1 MKRIIKRFKSFNSKG
16 SSLIIV
22 LLIALI
28 ITAGI
33 FFTNGLFTDTNKPPS
48 DLTEYK
54 PLPTILNDNRVVLQL
69 KTINFESCGDT
80 ASLGFLV
87 DQSGSMRYGEK
98 ETKLKAALNVF
109 ASKFPPGGITGLRTY
124 SDDTYSP
131 IIVPYNYFKNNK
143 TNFANAIRNMT
154 PYKATHSKDAFVQ
167 EKADL
172 DAASI
177 KYPDYKFNLI
187 FISDGIPE
195 SQAGLDRLCPGPD
208 HLLINGDPRYCGPYP
223 DNSSQCRCFDPEQ
236 DPTDVAAQIKA
247 SDPDINIFTIGYI
260 HDITDATF
268 QIKLRNLMRNVASK
282 PEYFYE
288 VPSTNDITGILQQI
302 ITKVCKAQP

>member
-1 MKRIIKRFKSFNSKG
+1 MKRIINKFKSFNSRG

-22 LLIALI
+22 LLIGLI

-33 FFTNGLFTDTNKPPS
+33 FFTNGLFTDTNKPIS
-48 DLTEYK
+48 DTTEYK
-54 PLPTILNDNRVVLQL
+54 PISTISNDNRVVLQL

-80 ASLGFLV
+80 AALGFLV

-109 ASKFPPGGITGLRTY
+109 ASKFPLGGITGLRTY
-124 SDDTYSP
+124 SDNTYSP

-143 TNFANAIRNMT
+143 TNFTNAIRNMS

-172 DAASI
+172 DAAIASG
-177 KYPDYKFNLI
+177 KYSDYKFNLV

-195 SQAGLDRLCPGPD
+195 SQSGLDRLCPTGN
-208 HLLINGDPRYCGPYP
+208 LADPTTDQRYCGPYP
-223 DNSSQCRCFDPEQ
+223 SNPSQCRCFDPEQ
-236 DPTDVAAQIKA
+236 DPTQVAAQIKA
-247 SDPDINIFTIGYI
+247 SGIRIFTIGYI
-260 HDITDATF
+260 HDINDAKF
-268 QIKLRNLMRNVASK
+268 QILLRDLMTNVASS
-282 PEYFYE
+282 PDDFYK
-288 VPSTNDITGILQQI
+288 VPNNNDIAGILQQI
-302 ITKVCKAQP
+302 VTKVCKAQP

>member
-1 MKRIIKRFKSFNSKG
+1 MKRIINRFKSFNSRG

-22 LLIALI
+22 LLIGLI

-33 FFTNGLFTDTNKPPS
+33 FFTNGLFTDTNKPIS
-48 DLTEYK
+48 DTTEYK
-54 PLPTILNDNRVVLQL
+54 PISAISNDNKVVLQL

-80 ASLGFLV
+80 AALGFLV

-124 SDDTYSP
+124 SDNTYAP
-131 IIVPYNYFKNNK
+131 IIVAYNYFKNNK
-143 TNFANAIRNMT
+143 TSFTNAIRNMT
-154 PYKATHSKDAFVQ
+154 PYRATHSKDAFVK

-172 DAASI
+172 DAASV

-195 SQAGLDRLCPGPD
+195 SQAGLDRLCPTGN
-208 HLLINGDPRYCGPYP
+208 LADPTTDQNYCGPHP
-223 DNSSQCRCFDPEQ
+223 DNPSQCRCFDPEQ
-236 DPTDVAAQIKA
+236 DPTQVAAQIKA
-247 SDPDINIFTIGYI
+247 SGIKIFTIGYI
-260 HDITDATF
+260 HDINDAKFRTDLTT
-268 QIKLRNLMRNVASK
+268 LMRNVASTS
-282 PEYFYE
+282 EDFHE

>member
-1 MKRIIKRFKSFNSKG
+1 MKKIIKKFKSFNSRG

-48 DLTEYK
+48 DITEYK

-80 ASLGFLV
+80 AALGFLV
-87 DQSGSMRYGEK
+87 DQSGSMDYGEK

-124 SDDTYSP
+124 SDDTYTP
-131 IIVPYNYFKNNK
+131 IIVAYNFFKNNK
-143 TNFANAIRNMT
+143 TDFAKAIRNMT
-154 PYKATHSKDAFVQ
+154 PYQATHSKDAFAQV
-167 EKADL
+167 KTDL
-172 DAASI
+172 DAARSKPI
-177 KYPDYKFNLI
+177 FADYKFNLV

-195 SQAGLDRLCPGPD
+195 SQSGLDRLCPGG
-208 HLLINGDPRYCGPYP
+208 LLVNGDPRYCGPYP
-223 DNSSQCRCFDPEQ
+223 PNPSQCRCFDPDQ
-236 DPTDVAAQIKA
+236 DPTQVAAQIKA
-247 SDPDINIFTIGYI
+247 SDPDIKIFTIGYI
-260 HDITDATF
+260 HDINDASF
-268 QIKLRNLMRNVASK
+268 QIKLRDLMKNVAST
-282 PEYFYE
+282 PDDFYE